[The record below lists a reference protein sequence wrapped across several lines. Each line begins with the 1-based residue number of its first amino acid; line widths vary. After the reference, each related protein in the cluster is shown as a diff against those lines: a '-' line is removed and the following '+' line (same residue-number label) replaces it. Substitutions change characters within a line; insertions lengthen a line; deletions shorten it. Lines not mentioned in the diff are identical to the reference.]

1 MIGRKWARAGSLLV
15 VIEDDRKSTDGYIL
29 LSLSTNA
36 S

>member
-15 VIEDDRKSTDGYIL
+15 VIEEDRESTGGYIS